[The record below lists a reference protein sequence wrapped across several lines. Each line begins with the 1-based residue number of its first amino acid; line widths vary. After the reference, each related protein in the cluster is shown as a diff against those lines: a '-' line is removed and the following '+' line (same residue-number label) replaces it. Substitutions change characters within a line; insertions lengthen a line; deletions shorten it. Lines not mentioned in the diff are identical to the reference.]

1 MEEKIDTMTSAHMV
15 PARPLRGYDEEMTKK
30 LTIIPENITEKDT
43 YVDQKD
49 VENDPEVEKLFDKN
63 KEFPDDWF
71 DMEKLPELEK

>member
-1 MEEKIDTMTSAHMV
+1 
-15 PARPLRGYDEEMTKK
+15 MTKK
-30 LTIIPENITEKDT
+30 LTIITENSTEKDT